1 MASGQQQQQARRN
14 GGKAVQVLDGSD
26 IRELVENKVEFAK
39 FVENK
44 FRHLDRDGDG
54 RLSVRELQPAVAD
67 IGAAIGL
74 PARGSSAQAD
84 HIYSEVCWW
93 LFHGFTLL
101 WYTQNQLLSNKSRWN
116 LAMLNLCRCFE

>member
-93 LFHGFTLL
+93 WLFHGFTLL
-101 WYTQNQLLSNKSRWN
+101 WYTQNQSLSNKSME
-116 LAMLNLCRCFE
+116 LGDA